1 MIKQAGPEATTQTD
15 PSTGKKIYVST
26 SARITFRKLHPEW
39 VRAKVKNSV
48 LNEEIAKQFAAAPVM
63 EIFLSKKNKSESG
76 DVRGTESSKF
86 VCIHRNSYVLV
97 IAAKG
102 PHNLPP
108 PPAPKEMPA
117 SIKLATSN
125 IRSAEGRDDS
135 LRAHR
140 GWLEDHYFDLFI
152 GQAAL
157 DAQGAELL
165 REYAQKN
172 GGFRSIKSMTPT
184 AARQIAS
191 NQASQMARTMLS
203 EDQRGQLTREPGLLN
218 DRPGNLAVPFSFP
231 LE

>member
-1 MIKQAGPEATTQTD
+1 MIKKAGPEATTHTD

-39 VRAKVKNSV
+39 VSAKVKNSV
-48 LNEEIAKQFAAAPVM
+48 LNDEIAKQFAAAPVM
-63 EIFLSKKNKSESG
+63 QIFLSKKNKNEAG
-76 DVRGTESSKF
+76 DIRGTDSSKF
-86 VCIHRNSYVLV
+86 ICIHRNSYVLV

-102 PHNLPP
+102 THALPP
-108 PPAPKEMPA
+108 PPAPKELPA
-117 SIKLATSN
+117 AVKLAAAN
-125 IRSAEGRDDS
+125 IRKAEGRDDS

-157 DAQGAELL
+157 DEKGAELL

-172 GGFRSIKSMTPT
+172 GGFKAIKNMT
-184 AARQIAS
+184 AAKAKQITS
-191 NQASQMARTMLS
+191 DQASAMARTMLS
-203 EDQRGQLTREPGLLN
+203 EDQRGQLTREPGMLN

>member
-1 MIKQAGPEATTQTD
+1 MIKKAGPEATAHTD

-39 VRAKVKNSV
+39 IKAKTKNSA
-48 LNEEIAKQFAAAPVM
+48 LNDEIAKQFAAAPVM

-86 VCIHRNSYVLV
+86 ICIHRNSYVLV

-102 PHNLPP
+102 AHNLPP
-108 PPAPKEMPA
+108 PPASKELPSA
-117 SIKLATSN
+117 IKLAAAN
-125 IRSAEGRDDS
+125 IRKAEGRDDS

-140 GWLEDHYFDLFI
+140 GWLEDHFFDLFI

-157 DAQGAELL
+157 DEKGAELL

-172 GGFRSIKSMTPT
+172 GGFKAVKNMSASQ
-184 AARQIAS
+184 ARQIAN
-191 NQASQMARTMLS
+191 NQASAMARTMLS